1 MSEKENNSR
10 FSAAFLAEEA
20 EAKKHPHWKHVG
32 MSLFDLR
39 GKYPPEFEA
48 YKELTADEVRRIART
63 WAINDNK
70 GHRYVDHT
78 NKLGI
83 PTTNHP
89 QLLRRRLDAELRQ
102 RSDPQALEKAGMFE
116 EETPMK
122 KDKDK
127 RTLSS
132 QRNEYIDKTYDEDLN
147 KKED

>member
-1 MSEKENNSR
+1 MSEKENNPR

-20 EAKKHPHWKHVG
+20 EAKKDPGWAKAHYQMNLLGPREPKRFN
-32 MSLFDLR
+32 S
-39 GKYPPEFEA
+39 
-48 YKELTADEVRRIART
+48 YKELSPQEVSRIAQT
-63 WAINDNK
+63 WVLNDNDR
-70 GHRYVDHT
+70 HLYTEITDW
-78 NKLGI
+78 
-83 PTTNHP
+83 PS
-89 QLLRRRLDAELRQ
+89 LRRRLDAELRQ
-102 RSDPQALEKAGMFE
+102 RSDPQAVEKAGMFE